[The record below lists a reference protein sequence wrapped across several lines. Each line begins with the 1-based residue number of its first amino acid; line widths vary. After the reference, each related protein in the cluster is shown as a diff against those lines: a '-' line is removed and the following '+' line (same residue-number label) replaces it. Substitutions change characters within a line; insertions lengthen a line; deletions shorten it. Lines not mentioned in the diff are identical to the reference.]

1 MIIYV
6 VYMLQPSNVLLSD
19 IHFRNITGTSIS
31 DAAGNVVCS
40 KKFPCCVDMANIDL
54 VYKGTDKL
62 MPKQFE
68 CANAKLTFKGKHN
81 PAPCPCR
88 R

>member
-1 MIIYV
+1 MVIYV
-6 VYMLQPSNVLLSD
+6 VYMLQPSNVLLSG

-31 DAAGNVVCS
+31 DATVNVACS

-62 MPKQFE
+62 LEKLE
-68 CANAKLTFKGKHN
+68 CANAKLTFTGKQN

-88 R
+88 Q